1 MKKLYVHSLNYALD
15 KVFIMSILTLGFPG
29 GSNSK
34 ESDCNADL
42 CSIPKEA
49 KRLAQA
55 SRWERLL
62 SLEGLQQRHV
72 LVVTHHRGR
81 NTRSNSLGM

>member
-42 CSIPKEA
+42 CSIPRSGRSPKEG
-49 KRLAQA
+49 KDNT
-55 SRWERLL
+55 
-62 SLEGLQQRHV
+62 LQYF
-72 LVVTHHRGR
+72 
-81 NTRSNSLGM
+81 